1 MPDLEDLFVEF
12 ETAAA
17 ATFRPPGVADAQR
30 RIRGRRRRRGLLAG
44 LLAVVLAGPA
54 SALAVAHRADRP
66 EPRPTPSVSPSPTG
80 RLTVRTV
87 TLPGV
92 PGELADLRFVSA
104 RAGWALFDTCVD
116 AGESRSGCRRTVAR
130 TVDGGVTWQRAGL
143 PAVPDGGFQL
153 LPVDTD
159 TLVVTTRAG
168 YLVTADGGNSFTS
181 HPYEAPPVAV
191 RRVFATPSGLYLG
204 CPPDGVRPNCDRQR
218 VLRVSGG
225 LHFHQPPV
233 TLRSDTENALVEG
246 ADGRLWLTVGDDNG
260 LTVVTSADQGTT
272 WQELPPVPRAARQL
286 ALAPD
291 GRDVWLVRT
300 TQPNGVWRL
309 AGTRWEPGPALP
321 DDTDGIAAPG
331 AGLLVVT
338 SAYGGLGFVTGGGYV
353 EVPELRGPL
362 RTSDP
367 RDSDPRTSVSVLPDG
382 TVLAQHG
389 RSWFLGVG
397 RGMDRS
403 WFQYS

>member
-1 MPDLEDLFVEF
+1 MPDVEDLFVEF

-17 ATFRPPGVADAQR
+17 TTFRPPGVADVQR

-44 LLAVVLAGPA
+44 LLAVALAGPA

-92 PGELADLRFVSA
+92 SGELAELRFVSA
-104 RAGWALFDTCVD
+104 RAGWALFDTC
-116 AGESRSGCRRTVAR
+116 AGADESAAGCRRTVAR
-130 TVDGGVTWQRAGL
+130 TVDGGVTWQRSAL
-143 PAVPDGGFQL
+143 PAVPDGRVHL
-153 LPVDTD
+153 LPVDAG
-159 TLVVTTRAG
+159 TLAVMTRVG
-168 YLVTADGGNSFTS
+168 YLVTMDGGNSFAS
-181 HPYEAPPVAV
+181 HPFDAPQAAV

-204 CPPDGVRPNCDRQR
+204 CPPDGVPTTCDRQR
-218 VLRVSGG
+218 VLRVSGV
-225 LHFHQPPV
+225 LHFHQPPI
-233 TLRSDTENALVEG
+233 TLRSDAENALVEG
-246 ADGRLWLTVGDDNG
+246 ADGRLWLTVGDDDG
-260 LTVVTSADQGTT
+260 LTVVTSADQGAT
-272 WQELPPVPRAARQL
+272 WQEMPSVPRAARQL
-286 ALAPD
+286 VLAPD

-300 TQPNGVWRL
+300 EQPNGVWRL
-309 AGTRWEPGPALP
+309 AGTGWQPGPALP

-367 RDSDPRTSVSVLPDG
+367 GTSVRVLPDG
-382 TVLAQHG
+382 TVVAQHG
-389 RSWFLGVG
+389 RTWFLGVG
-397 RGMDRS
+397 RGVDRS
-403 WFQYS
+403 WLQLS

>member
-1 MPDLEDLFVEF
+1 MPDVEDLFVEF

-17 ATFRPPGVADAQR
+17 TTFRPPGVADAQR
-30 RIRGRRRRRGLLAG
+30 RIRDRRRRRGLLAG
-44 LLAVVLAGPA
+44 LLAVALAGPA

-80 RLTVRTV
+80 RLTVRAV

-92 PGELADLRFVSA
+92 SGELADLRFVSA

-116 AGESRSGCRRTVAR
+116 AGESWSGCRRTVAR

-143 PAVPDGGFQL
+143 PAVPDGGVQL

-159 TLVVTTRAG
+159 TLVVMTRAG

-181 HPYEAPPVAV
+181 HPYKAPPVAV

-204 CPPDGVRPNCDRQR
+204 CPPNGGLATCDRQR
-218 VLRVSGG
+218 VLRVGSG

-233 TLRSDTENALVEG
+233 TLRSDTENVLVEG
-246 ADGRLWLTVGDDNG
+246 ADGQLWLTVLDGDR
-260 LTVVTSADQGTT
+260 LTVVTSTDQGTT
-272 WQELPPVPRAARQL
+272 WRELPSVAGARQL
-286 ALAPD
+286 LLAPD

-300 TQPNGVWRL
+300 TQPSGVWRL
-309 AGTRWEPGPALP
+309 AGTRWQPAPALP

-362 RTSDP
+362 RTSEP
-367 RDSDPRTSVSVLPDG
+367 RASVSVLPDG
-382 TVLAQHG
+382 TVVAQHG
-389 RSWFLGVG
+389 RTWFLGVG
-397 RGMDRS
+397 RGVDRS
-403 WFQYS
+403 WLQLS

>member
-1 MPDLEDLFVEF
+1 MPDVDDLFVEF

-17 ATFRPPGVADAQR
+17 TTFRPPGVADAQR

-44 LLAVVLAGPA
+44 LLAVALAGPA
-54 SALAVAHRADRP
+54 SAFAVAHRADRP
-66 EPRPTPSVSPSPTG
+66 EPQPTPSVSPSPTG

-104 RAGWALFDTCVD
+104 RAGWALFDTCAD
-116 AGESRSGCRRTVAR
+116 ADESASGCRRTVAR
-130 TVDGGVTWQRAGL
+130 TVDGGVTWQRSGL
-143 PAVPDGGFQL
+143 PSVPDGQVQL
-153 LPVDTD
+153 LPVDAD
-159 TLVVTTRAG
+159 TLTVTTRAG
-168 YLVTADGGNSFTS
+168 YLVTTDAGNSFAS
-181 HPYEAPPVAV
+181 HPYEALPTAV

-204 CPPDGVRPNCDRQR
+204 CPPDGVRSNCDRQR
-218 VLRVSGG
+218 VLRVTGG

-246 ADGRLWLTVGDDNG
+246 ADGRLWLTVGDG
-260 LTVVTSADQGTT
+260 ARLTVVTSADQGTT
-272 WQELPPVPRAARQL
+272 WRKVPAVPGARQL

-300 TQPNGVWRL
+300 EQPSGVWRL
-309 AGTRWEPGPALP
+309 AGDRWQAGPSLP
-321 DDTDGIAAPG
+321 SDTEGVAAPG

-338 SAYGGLGFVTGGGYV
+338 SAYGGLGFVTDGRYV

-362 RTSDP
+362 RTSDNG
-367 RDSDPRTSVSVLPDG
+367 TSVGVLPDG
-382 TVLAQHG
+382 TVVVQHG
-389 RSWFLGVG
+389 RSWFLGIG
-397 RGMDRS
+397 RGVDRS
-403 WFQYS
+403 WLQLS

>member
-1 MPDLEDLFVEF
+1 MPDLEELFVEF

-17 ATFRPPGVADAQR
+17 PTFRPPGVADAQR

-44 LLAVVLAGPA
+44 LLTVALAGPA
-54 SALAVAHRADRP
+54 SAFAVAHRADRP
-66 EPRPTPSVSPSPTG
+66 EPRPSPSVSSSPAG

-130 TVDGGVTWQRAGL
+130 TIDGGVTWQRAGL
-143 PAVPDGGFQL
+143 PTVPDGGGDF
-153 LPVDTD
+153 LPVDAD

-168 YLVTADGGNSFTS
+168 YLVTTDGGISFTS
-181 HPYEAPPVAV
+181 HPYKAPPAAV

-204 CPPDGVRPNCDRQR
+204 CPPNGGLATCDRQR

-233 TLRSDTENALVEG
+233 TLRSDTENVLVEG
-246 ADGRLWLTVGDDNG
+246 ADGRLWLTVLDGDR
-260 LTVVTSADQGTT
+260 LTVLTSADQGTS
-272 WQELPPVPRAARQL
+272 WRKMPSVAAAPRQL

-291 GRDVWLVRT
+291 GRDVWLVEM
-300 TQPNGVWRL
+300 TQQTRVWRL
-309 AGTRWEPGPALP
+309 EGDRWQAGPDLP
-321 DDTDGIAAPG
+321 SDTEGIAAPG

-338 SAYGGLGFVTGGGYV
+338 SAYGGLGFVSGGGYV

-362 RTSDP
+362 RTPDM
-367 RDSDPRTSVSVLPDG
+367 DTSVGVLPDG
-382 TVLAQHG
+382 TVAVRHG
-389 RSWFLGVG
+389 RTWFLGTG
-397 RGMDRS
+397 RGTDRS
-403 WFQYS
+403 WLQFS